1 MAVKT
6 FLARPPG
13 PSYGYP
19 ESADRQPKKVAAQG
33 VMFKNRR
40 LALKGRDF
48 YAIQGIEVKENKKE
62 HVIP

>member
-6 FLARPPG
+6 FFARPPG

-19 ESADRQPKKVAAQG
+19 RGGPRAAEKNCCPI
-33 VMFKNRR
+33 VMFWNRILELR
-40 LALKGRDF
+40 GRDF